1 MRHSTLFTLS
11 VVACLAAGGM
21 IAGPARAD
29 QPPSVANSE
38 AAATKA
44 LTATA
49 AAETAADEVADFDK
63 IRAPDSPAFAILGV
77 SPSEIQRPTTPTEVS
92 VALGSFVSA
101 GSLVVPDSLAVE
113 VAPYWLFAH
122 PELTGEAMAESSPG
136 QAMLRNFTV
145 SLGSNTRTSSVEDG
159 MGGMVEESETD
170 LALGLRTRWLD
181 GRKRVVCWADVE
193 AAAQAIAEK
202 QGTVLAAETVAIAAR
217 YPVQSIPDGASE
229 AERRAVIK
237 RNDAA
242 TKALEKEIDLVRARE
257 FEKAAAERV
266 QLSEVAAKCVE
277 ASAARTGLVGDVAL
291 AASFRFPERAFE
303 DREWQAAGGW
313 VTLAAQGKSHN
324 LVGLARLLA
333 EHEVEG
339 NDRNLVADAGAR
351 YIHVRGRYAL
361 STEVIYRY
369 LTEDVPD
376 QHLLR
381 VGVSAD
387 VRVYG
392 SGWVTATFG
401 RDFAAPDAG
410 EVFALANLKWGFGKP
425 SVKLP

>member
-1 MRHSTLFTLS
+1 MRLSTLFS
-11 VVACLAAGGM
+11 AAVACLAAGQ
-21 IAGPARAD
+21 ARAD
-29 QPPSVANSE
+29 QPPSGENSE
-38 AAATKA
+38 EAATRA
-44 LTATA
+44 LTAAA
-49 AAETAADEVADFDK
+49 AAETAADEIADFDK

-113 VAPYWLFAH
+113 VAPYWLFPH
-122 PELTGEAMAESSPG
+122 PELTGEAMAESSIG

-145 SLGSNTRTSSVEDG
+145 SLGSNTLARQVDDG
-159 MGGMVEESETD
+159 MGGMIEESETD
-170 LALGLRTRWLD
+170 LAVGLRTRWLD
-181 GRKRVVCWADVE
+181 GRKRVACWADVE

-217 YPVQSIPDGASE
+217 YPVQSIPDGASD
-229 AERRAVIK
+229 AERQAILK

-257 FEKAAAERV
+257 LEKAGEERKK
-266 QLSEVAAKCVE
+266 LTEVAARCIE

-303 DREWQAAGGW
+303 DGEWQAAGGW
-313 VTLAAQGKSHN
+313 LTLAAQGKSHN

-333 EHEVEG
+333 EHAVEG
-339 NDRNLVADAGAR
+339 NDSNLVTDAGGR

-361 STEVIYRY
+361 STEVVYRY

-381 VGVSAD
+381 VDVSAD

-392 SGWVTATFG
+392 SSWVTATFG
-401 RDFAAPDAG
+401 RDFAAPDSG
-410 EVFALANLKWGFGKP
+410 EIFALANLKWGFGKP
-425 SVKLP
+425 SVALP